1 MKKREQFAVSLR
13 KQKTNEIIIAKRR
26 RFFDKNHDNPIN
38 DAEQYRG
45 YRDFDNRPEE
55 YENRLRDLAPELFN
69 EGLNS
74 TIVSGNFK
82 QIVCYS
88 QLKSKI
94 FLFKTDLSSTKT

>member
-1 MKKREQFAVSLR
+1 LR

-26 RFFDKNHDNPIN
+26 RFFDKNHDNPSN

-55 YENRLRDLAPELFN
+55 YEKRLKDIAPELFN

-74 TIVSGNFK
+74 TIVSRNLSTNSMLFSVEK
-82 QIVCYS
+82 QDISVQNRS
-88 QLKSKI
+88 I
-94 FLFKTDLSSTKT
+94 FI